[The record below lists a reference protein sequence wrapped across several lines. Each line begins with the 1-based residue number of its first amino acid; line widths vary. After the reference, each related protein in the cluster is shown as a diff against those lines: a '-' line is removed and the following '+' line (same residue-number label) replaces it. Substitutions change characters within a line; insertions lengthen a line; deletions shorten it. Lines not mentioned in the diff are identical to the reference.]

1 MFESFQA
8 VKGIRLSLHQNQ
20 VLGLLGHN
28 GAGKTTVINMLTGMI
43 KPTSGDA
50 VIYGNSLLT
59 DTDQVRKSIGL
70 CQQFDVLF
78 DELTPRQHLK
88 LACDIKDVPAE
99 TVEAQIDRILDQVM
113 LTQH

>member
-1 MFESFQA
+1 
-8 VKGIRLSLHQNQ
+8 
-20 VLGLLGHN
+20 
-28 GAGKTTVINMLTGMI
+28 MLTGMI

-88 LACDIKDVPAE
+88 LTCDIKDVPAE